1 MEEVENKYCDE
12 RDDLVRQTFQAAFSD
27 VVDAYSFLLHVLFTS
42 FFDLYSKRIPIN
54 FYALDEFDIWLDLM
68 KTNGKVVPEPMDC
81 HKSQSMEFICR
92 SGYNYLDKINKIFKL
107 DQGDN
112 SFLAN
117 LMTQIS

>member
-1 MEEVENKYCDE
+1 M
-12 RDDLVRQTFQAAFSD
+12 
-27 VVDAYSFLLHVLFTS
+27 VDAYSFLLHVLFTS
-42 FFDLYSKRIPIN
+42 FFDLYSKRISIN

-112 SFLAN
+112 TFLAESIH
-117 LMTQIS
+117 LDLDMGVK